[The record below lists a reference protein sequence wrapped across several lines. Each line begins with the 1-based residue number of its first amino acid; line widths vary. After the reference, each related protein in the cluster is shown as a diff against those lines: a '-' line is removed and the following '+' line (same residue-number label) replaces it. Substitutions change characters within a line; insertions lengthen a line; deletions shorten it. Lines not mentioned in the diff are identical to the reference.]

1 GPVGAI
7 EGAGTGLS
15 RGAAAGARAFDPDTT
30 AGTTVVQPNPQ
41 QQQMLA
47 ELNATPPGARFD
59 RLYGQQQVMAHQ
71 MSISMTQSYAQS
83 GPNPALRNYAQ
94 QALPVLQQHYSMAQR
109 LPGAR

>member
-1 GPVGAI
+1 VPP
-7 EGAGTGLS
+7 TWRS
-15 RGAAAGARAFDPDTT
+15 SAAAFNGDVDAT

-47 ELNATPPGARFD
+47 ELSATPAGASFD
-59 RLYGQQQVMAHQ
+59 RLYGRQQVQSHQ
-71 MSISMTQSYAQS
+71 MNISMHQAYAQG

-94 QALPVLQQHYSMAQR
+94 QALPVLQEHYAHAQR